1 MPKTRVD
8 IGPIG
13 WGAGAELGD
22 HDELSEATEVY
33 DVADVAVSRRP
44 RGQVC
49 QDDGKSRVWFRD
61 FPLDK

>member
-1 MPKTRVD
+1 MSKTRVD

-44 RGQVC
+44 RARCAKMMGRA
-49 QDDGKSRVWFRD
+49 GWFRD